1 MQRKEATMSRHHRN
15 GNRENAKIAVM
26 KAVAQQLTAND
37 IAIGSAMNHLVER
50 TGESIILLVGYIT
63 YRMEQ
68 MNDGIE
74 GTSPF
79 VQKLRNRSNQVVRSC
94 EDFLKVLEPYIKDN
108 KKEADY
114 MTLSDAVQNA
124 LDSFFDGMHIDEPET
139 TAQVKRRAKLRYHDP
154 YKEHVKECTE
164 AFEDGYE
171 KGYTDCVRDVQ
182 RELIKLKDVGDA
194 QAVINIV
201 DGQVDISPVG
211 KEVKP

>member
-1 MQRKEATMSRHHRN
+1 MSRHHRN
-15 GNRENAKIAVM
+15 NVNAEFAVM
-26 KAVAQQLTAND
+26 KVVAQQLTAND
-37 IAIGSAMNHLVER
+37 IAAGSAMNHIVER
-50 TGESIILLVGYIT
+50 TGEIVILLTGYIT

-68 MNDGIE
+68 MNEGIE
-74 GTSPF
+74 GSSPF
-79 VQKLRNRSNQVVRSC
+79 VQKLRNRTNQVVRSC
-94 EDFLKVLEPYIKDN
+94 EDFLKVLEPYIKEN
-108 KKEADY
+108 KKQDAY
-114 MTLSDAVQNA
+114 MAFSDAIQNA
-124 LDSFFDGMHIDEPET
+124 LDSFFDDMHRDEPEAT
-139 TAQVKRRAKLRYHDP
+139 LQVKRRAKLRYHDP

-211 KEVKP
+211 KEVEQ

>member
-1 MQRKEATMSRHHRN
+1 MSRHH

-37 IAIGSAMNHLVER
+37 IAAGSAMNHLVER
-50 TGESIILLVGYIT
+50 TGEIVILLVGYIT

-79 VQKLRNRSNQVVRSC
+79 VQKLRNRTNQVVRSC
-94 EDFLKVLEPYIKDN
+94 EDLLKVLDPYIKEN
-108 KKEADY
+108 KKQDAY
-114 MTLSDAVQNA
+114 MAFSDAIQNA
-124 LDSFFDGMHIDEPET
+124 LDSFFDDMHRDEPEAT
-139 TAQVKRRAKLRYHDP
+139 LQVKRRAKLHYHDP

-201 DGQVDISPVG
+201 DWQVDISPVG

>member
-1 MQRKEATMSRHHRN
+1 MSRHHRN
-15 GNRENAKIAVM
+15 NVNAEFAVM

-37 IAIGSAMNHLVER
+37 IAAVSAMNHLVER
-50 TGESIILLVGYIT
+50 TGEIVILLTGYIT
-63 YRMEQ
+63 YRMEL
-68 MNDGIE
+68 MNEGIE
-74 GTSPF
+74 GSSPF
-79 VQKLRNRSNQVVRSC
+79 VQKLRNRTNQVVRSC
-94 EDFLKVLEPYIKDN
+94 EDFLKVLEPYIKEN
-108 KKEADY
+108 KKQDAY
-114 MTLSDAVQNA
+114 MAFSDAIQNA
-124 LDSFFDGMHIDEPET
+124 LDSFFDDMHRDEPEAT
-139 TAQVKRRAKLRYHDP
+139 LQVRRRAKLRYHDP

>member
-1 MQRKEATMSRHHRN
+1 MSRHHRN

-164 AFEDGYE
+164 AFEDGYG